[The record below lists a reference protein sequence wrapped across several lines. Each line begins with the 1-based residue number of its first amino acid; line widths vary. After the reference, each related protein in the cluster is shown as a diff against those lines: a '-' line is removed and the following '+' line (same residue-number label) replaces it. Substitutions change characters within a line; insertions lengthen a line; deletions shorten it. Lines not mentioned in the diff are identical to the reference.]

1 MQQPDTAR
9 RLATIAALTLA
20 TLGTGMPAL
29 AAGGLEIAK
38 AQGCLACHA
47 VDSKL
52 VGPAYREVAEK
63 YKGQAD
69 APATVAQHIR
79 EGGSG
84 RWSDVPMPPQKQLT
98 EAQAK
103 TLAQWILGGAK

>member
-1 MQQPDTAR
+1 MQHRPTAR
-9 RLATIAALTLA
+9 RAAALAALA
-20 TLGTGMPAL
+20 LAATAAGRPAL
-29 AAGGLEIAK
+29 AAGGLDIAK

-52 VGPAYREVAEK
+52 VGPAYKDVAEK
-63 YKGQAD
+63 YNGQAD

-84 RWSDVPMPPQKQLT
+84 RWGDVPMPPQKQLT

-103 TLAQWILGGAK
+103 ALAAWILGGAK